1 MKCKLLGFAS
11 AVAFAVTICALSAS
25 AAPPKAAMCAV
36 QQAVACGAYE
46 ACERALPAAVNLPAL
61 MRFDVDAGIIES
73 RRENGDV
80 RTSKIASS
88 SAEKEA
94 LVLQG
99 IDGGHPWSMRVNIK
113 QGQFTLAVLREDEA
127 FIGFGVCSAKILK

>member
-1 MKCKLLGFAS
+1 MKCKLLGFHSLA
-11 AVAFAVTICALSAS
+11 AVAVTICALSAS
-25 AAPPKAAMCAV
+25 AAEPKEAICAV
-36 QQAVACGAYE
+36 QQAVACGPGE
-46 ACERALPAAVNLPAL
+46 ACELALPAAVNLPAL

-99 IDGGHPWSMRVNIK
+99 IDGGHPWAMRVNTK
-113 QGQFTLAVLREDEA
+113 NGGFTLTVLREGEA
-127 FIGFGVCSAKILK
+127 IVGFGVCSAKILK

>member
-1 MKCKLLGFAS
+1 MKFKLVGYQS
-11 AVAFAVTICALSAS
+11 AVAVAVTICALSAS
-25 AAPPKAAMCAV
+25 AATPNEAICTV
-36 QQAVACGAYE
+36 QQAVACGSFE

-61 MRFDVDAGIIES
+61 MRFDVDARTIES

-88 SAEKEA
+88 STDDEA

-99 IDGGHPWSMRVNIK
+99 VDGGHPWAMRVNTK
-113 QGQFTLAVLREDEA
+113 NGGFTLTVLREDEG
-127 FIGFGVCSAKILK
+127 FIGFGVCSANILK